1 MKIIIRFTL
10 LIKIETFRYQVILLY
25 IMLDPDEIEHLIVDV
40 FDEEQ
45 VFADITFNGINIEP
59 DRDLTKFIY
68 SFTVLYGS
76 TKDRVKIN
84 HHIEKIQNRMSSIKS
99 VEQPCEI
106 VLDLM
111 VG

>member
-1 MKIIIRFTL
+1 MRAIICFTL
-10 LIKIETFRYQVILLY
+10 LIKTETFRYQVILFY
-25 IMLDPDEIEHLIVDV
+25 IMLDPDEIEHLIVNV
-40 FDEEQ
+40 YDEEQ

-59 DRDLTKFIY
+59 KSEFTKFIY
-68 SFTVLYGS
+68 SFTVLYGD

-84 HHIEKIQNRMSSIKS
+84 YHIDKIQQRMSSIKT
-99 VEQPCEI
+99 VGEPCEI